1 MFVSRNGITVVWE
14 GGTNETV
21 ECCECAFICCMGKV
35 RPCKGNMVNIWLSFT
50 LMCLGD

>member
-21 ECCECAFICCMGKV
+21 ECCE
-35 RPCKGNMVNIWLSFT
+35 
-50 LMCLGD
+50 MCLYLLYGEGEAL